1 MTMTASR
8 IHTERLARLRAAM
21 DAAGFA
27 AVFTTHPYNRRYLTG
42 YTGEDHLPNE
52 SAGSVLVTR
61 DATYLRTSILNE
73 TQARAQAPDYTVAA
87 YTRENMAEQMQE
99 IAARHGITRIGFEE
113 GAILYS
119 VHKWLRETIPNVE
132 LVEIGDLISNVRLI
146 KDREEIALL
155 RRAQQ
160 ITVAAFVD
168 VSQRIVVGMT
178 EKQVA
183 WELEKAVRDHGGEGL
198 GFSIIVGA
206 GVHGARPHHTVT
218 DRPIAAGEPIVIDMG
233 ARYEGYSGDLTR
245 TIVIGEPDE
254 QFRRHY
260 DLVLRALRHAEEV
273 ARPGMTGGELDKA
286 ARDVIAE
293 AGYGDHFI
301 HGLGHGVGLQIHE
314 GPSARK
320 AGTDVFQPGMS
331 LTIEP
336 GIYLP
341 EWGGIRIEDMV
352 IFTESGTEILAPAP
366 VLEV

>member
-1 MTMTASR
+1 MTMTTPR

-52 SAGSVLVTR
+52 AAGSVLVTR
-61 DATYLRTSILNE
+61 DAAYLLVSILNE
-73 TQARAQAPDYTVAA
+73 TQARAQAPDYTVTP
-87 YTRENMAEQMQE
+87 YTRENTSERMQE
-99 IAARHGITRIGFEE
+99 IAARHGITRLGFEDD
-113 GAILYS
+113 AILYS
-119 VHKWLRETIPNVE
+119 THKWLSETLPNVE
-132 LVEIGDLISNVRLI
+132 LAEIGDLISNLRLI
-146 KDREEIALL
+146 KDRDEIALL

-168 VSQRIVVGMT
+168 VSQRIVAGMT

-198 GFSIIVGA
+198 AFSIIVGA
-206 GVHGARPHHTVT
+206 GEHGSRPHHTVT
-218 DRPIAAGEPIVIDMG
+218 DRSIRESEPIVIDMG
-233 ARYEGYSGDLTR
+233 AVYEGYCGDLTR
-245 TIVIGEPDE
+245 TIVVGEPDE
-254 QFRRHY
+254 QFRRNY

-273 ARPGMTGGELDKA
+273 ARPGITGGDLDKA

-293 AGYGDHFI
+293 AGYADKFI

-314 GPSARK
+314 APSARK
-320 AGTDVFQPGMS
+320 AGTDVFRPGMS

-341 EWGGIRIEDMV
+341 DWGGVRIEDMV
-352 IFTESGTEILAPAP
+352 IFTETGTEILAPAP